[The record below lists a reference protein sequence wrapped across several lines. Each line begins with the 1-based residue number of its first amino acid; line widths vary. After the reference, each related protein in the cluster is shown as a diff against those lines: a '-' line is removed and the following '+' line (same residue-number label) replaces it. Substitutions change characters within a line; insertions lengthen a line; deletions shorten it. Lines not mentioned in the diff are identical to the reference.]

1 MPNISIYSTHSIIV
15 IDNYIAS
22 IERLK
27 NNKNGAPR
35 YQVTVI
41 SKDLVDKARGDAT
54 VFRITSYEDERA
66 VAKEAIDKYKSLI

>member
-66 VAKEAIDKYKSLI
+66 VAKEAIDNYKSLS

>member
-1 MPNISIYSTHSIIV
+1 MPNVSIYSTHSIIV

-41 SKDLVDKARGDAT
+41 PKDLVDKARGDAT

-66 VAKEAIDKYKSLI
+66 VAKEAIDKYQSLI

>member
-54 VFRITSYEDERA
+54 VFRITSYEDERG
-66 VAKEAIDKYKSLI
+66 VAKEAIDKYKSLS

>member
-1 MPNISIYSTHSIIV
+1 MPNVSMYSTHSIIV

>member
-41 SKDLVDKARGDAT
+41 PKDLVDKARGDAT

-66 VAKEAIDKYKSLI
+66 IAKEAIDKYKSLI

>member
-1 MPNISIYSTHSIIV
+1 MSNISIYSTHSIIV
-15 IDNYIAS
+15 IDNYITS

-27 NNKNGAPR
+27 NTKNGAPR

>member
-1 MPNISIYSTHSIIV
+1 MTNISIYSTHSIIV

-27 NNKNGAPR
+27 NTKNGAPR

-41 SKDLVDKARGDAT
+41 SKDLIDKARGDAT

>member
-1 MPNISIYSTHSIIV
+1 MTNISIYSTHSIIV